1 MLLASST
8 VWLCAADWQ
17 PENGASHFEGPCAG
31 SSLVSLFRQGY
42 RPWVSAPGPLLLT
55 FAVSLIAA
63 TTLPREMD
71 CRLTILREQIETWE
85 EGVDK
90 NLSRLN
96 QLVSNLYFEPV
107 VGLAEDADIP
117 LTLTL
122 CRRERGNRE
131 GSPFGLPSGGQ
142 VSATTLIQAIRLCDE
157 PTRPASA
164 DDASF
169 LHDGATA
176 GVRI

>member
-1 MLLASST
+1 
-8 VWLCAADWQ
+8 
-17 PENGASHFEGPCAG
+17 
-31 SSLVSLFRQGY
+31 
-42 RPWVSAPGPLLLT
+42 
-55 FAVSLIAA
+55 
-63 TTLPREMD
+63 MD

-96 QLVSNLYFEPV
+96 QLVSNLCFEPV

-117 LTLTL
+117 LTLTLTL

-142 VSATTLIQAIRLCDE
+142 VSAATLIQAIRLCDE

-176 GVRI
+176 GVRRLLMGKGEGNGARHIPAIFWVSRGNTMTKGWRLWVGQK

>member
-1 MLLASST
+1 MLPASST
-8 VWLCAADWQ
+8 VWLCAADLQ
-17 PENGASHFEGPCAG
+17 PENGHSHFEGPWAG

-42 RPWVSAPGPLLLT
+42 RHWVSAPSPLLLT

-63 TTLPREMD
+63 MTLPREMD
-71 CRLTILREQIETWE
+71 CRLAILREQIETWE

-96 QLVSNLYFEPV
+96 LLVSDCCVMPA

-122 CRRERGNRE
+122 CHR
-131 GSPFGLPSGGQ
+131 
-142 VSATTLIQAIRLCDE
+142 
-157 PTRPASA
+157 
-164 DDASF
+164 
-169 LHDGATA
+169 
-176 GVRI
+176 